1 MDNYLLQ
8 MGMRIAARRKEIG
21 LTQEELAD
29 MINVSVQTISTA
41 ERGRK
46 ALRPENIVKI
56 CRALR
61 CTTDYILIGK
71 NLDAVPEV
79 LNRTYKNLT
88 PLQYQCLNQIIENY
102 LMALSSEQ
110 T

>member
-1 MDNYLLQ
+1 MDNYLQQ
-8 MGMRIAARRKEIG
+8 MGMRIAARRKELG
-21 LTQEELAD
+21 FTQEELAD
-29 MINVSVQTISTA
+29 MVNVSVQTISTA

-56 CRALR
+56 CKALR

-71 NLDAVPEV
+71 SMDVVPET

-88 PLQYQCLNQIIENY
+88 SLQYRCLTQIVESY
-102 LMALSSEQ
+102 LMALSSDQ
-110 T
+110 N

>member
-1 MDNYLLQ
+1 MEIGQ
-8 MGMRIAARRKEIG
+8 RIKQLRVMKG

-29 MINVSVQTISTA
+29 MISVSVQTISTA

-46 ALRPENIVKI
+46 ALRPENIAKI
-56 CRALR
+56 SRALR

-71 NLDAVPEV
+71 NVDAVPEA

-88 PLQYQCLNQIIENY
+88 PLQYRCLTQIVESY
-102 LMALSSEQ
+102 LMALTSDQ
-110 T
+110 N

>member
-1 MDNYLLQ
+1 MDNYLQQ
-8 MGMRIAARRKEIG
+8 MGMRIAARRKELG
-21 LTQEELAD
+21 FTQEELAD

-41 ERGRK
+41 ERGKK

-56 CRALR
+56 CKALR

-71 NLDAVPEV
+71 SMNAVPET

-88 PLQYQCLNQIIENY
+88 PLQYRCLTQIVESY
-102 LMALSSEQ
+102 LMALSSDQ
-110 T
+110 N

>member
-1 MDNYLLQ
+1 MDNYLQQ
-8 MGMRIAARRKEIG
+8 MGMRIAARRKELG
-21 LTQEELAD
+21 FTQEELAD
-29 MINVSVQTISTA
+29 MVNVSVQTISTA

-56 CRALR
+56 CKALR

-71 NLDAVPEV
+71 SMNAVPDT

-88 PLQYQCLNQIIENY
+88 PLQYRCLTQIVESY
-102 LMALSSEQ
+102 LMALSSDQ
-110 T
+110 N

>member
-1 MDNYLLQ
+1 MDNYLQQ
-8 MGMRIAARRKEIG
+8 MGMRIAARRKELG
-21 LTQEELAD
+21 FTQEELAD

-41 ERGRK
+41 ERGKK

-56 CRALR
+56 CKALR

-71 NLDAVPEV
+71 SMDAVPEA

-88 PLQYQCLNQIIENY
+88 PLQYRCLIQIIESY
-102 LMALSSEQ
+102 LVALSSERN
-110 T
+110 

>member
-1 MDNYLLQ
+1 MDNYLQQ
-8 MGMRIAARRKEIG
+8 MGMRIAARRKELG
-21 LTQEELAD
+21 FTQEELAD

-56 CRALR
+56 CKALR

-71 NLDAVPEV
+71 SMNAVPET

-88 PLQYQCLNQIIENY
+88 PLQYRCLTQIVESY
-102 LMALSSEQ
+102 LMALSSDQ
-110 T
+110 N